1 MLLSSQD
8 LPSKLTQGIL
18 TSRDPGRLLETSV
31 FCHVGLFVGLLMT
44 WQPTSPR
51 MSDPKE
57 KKVEETQDRS
67 CIPSLLLNAIG
78 HAKQIWYSVGGL
90 LKGPVPGSKDNWG
103 PAQRPQRSVWRKQ
116 SHAYTGRGQGKVV
129 LPEPRE
135 SWTHGKRVLNKSLSV
150 RGTQPLLETAQRKQE
165 AGKMP

>member
-8 LPSKLTQGIL
+8 LPSKLTQEIL

-57 KKVEETQDRS
+57 KVEEAQDRS

-78 HAKQIWYSVGGL
+78 HAKQIWCR
-90 LKGPVPGSKDNWG
+90 GSTQGN
-103 PAQRPQRSVWRKQ
+103 STRKQ
-116 SHAYTGRGQGKVV
+116 RQLGASPEATEISVAEAVPRLYWEGPGEGSAPGAQGELDPWK
-129 LPEPRE
+129 
-135 SWTHGKRVLNKSLSV
+135 KS
-150 RGTQPLLETAQRKQE
+150 T
-165 AGKMP
+165 